1 MADTRHRQAAMLTSP
16 LRLARKPSLN
26 TIIEA
31 SEYSPSEHHFQL
43 RQPTTPSQ
51 QQQQQNLRNDVT
63 RESLHSI
70 HIAMSFSPE
79 TARRIPISTPADT
92 LSSTSS
98 SCSDEEWQREMRS
111 FDDLYDASDHE
122 DDDRNCPLLLT
133 DSRPS
138 SLATMSIRSSTYST
152 NSRNR
157 YPSLLIPTSNAWPS
171 LVNPHKSSP
180 VPPTPPPKIPV
191 SPAALSLLPGNV
203 PALHAPPSLDGSL
216 SSDQISNISSP
227 ATPDLR
233 PLHDHDWDHDNIIRV
248 RHDSNVPSS
257 AGASST
263 DDLIADEERAIEAS
277 SDGWNPL
284 LDSFPA
290 IPSRFEN
297 HDEPAALSLDAALYD
312 DVDENDDAEY
322 YHERPARANPE
333 SPELN
338 GIMLPPGAIAT
349 LQHIPLDSTPGPWS
363 ETSETNDEMWQ
374 LAAAPSSRI
383 QHQQRQRRSPTP
395 EATPDSELSG
405 YSFTNLSIPS
415 PGGFFSSLD
424 PKSRYTWSLPSAI
437 NPPTSAVAARFYD
450 LPWTQDHGEVVEHVV
465 EATADQIAQDD
476 ELTAIPITAIRIPS
490 PCHPQQTHRDSF
502 SSSSSP
508 VVADVIEINRSAVPV
523 YEYDEAYDNE
533 LKRQAVA
540 NLDRTSVWLAA
551 QQSYLSALRETNPV
565 NELTD
570 PVASIEDEDHP
581 PSSSSAVAAD
591 SDAPPRKSVRFS
603 ETVQELTISPL
614 PPLPDVPTID
624 SIYWRG
630 FQFIL
635 QQVSRRDVFL
645 HSAMRFDAVQSMRLG
660 FPEKHRKAL
669 LGKFDLSAPE
679 RPGYKGPFSQS
690 PRKSVLAEVLA
701 DQALFS
707 ELEKEQMVLLQ
718 LYQPMWAM
726 DAMRFLNGGRLLS
739 KPATRRITSALK
751 RQGRAARLQK
761 MQPQPGSGRSSV
773 KPRIRVLDLGGQ
785 ATCGWAWHLAHDHPN
800 VKVYTVVTK
809 QQEVNSQI
817 KGPAN
822 HRRVS
827 VPCLWKLPFRDNQFD
842 VISARSLHALL
853 KAQRPAGDGHSLP
866 DDVNQNVDEYD
877 LCLRECY
884 RCLKPGGYFEFFTM
898 DSSIA
903 RAGPLGTAA
912 SVEFTFHL
920 KTRGYDP
927 SPTRSFVGKLQRAEF
942 TDINRSWLFLP
953 MGTEPIKP
961 EPMRETPNPRVK
973 SQIDCE
979 AIQGPVGSTADVA
992 SLTGLLGG
1000 WVWEQWL
1007 LKLQMEMGQPED
1019 ELLKG
1024 VGGVFDEGR
1033 KMNAGWTCLSGWA
1046 TKPRRRSAVV
1056 MSPSEGESF

>member
-1 MADTRHRQAAMLTSP
+1 MADFHNPQIATLSSP

-26 TIIEA
+26 TIHEA
-31 SEYSPSEHHFQL
+31 SEYSPKEDSPREVQTVRHG
-43 RQPTTPSQ
+43 
-51 QQQQQNLRNDVT
+51 VT

-70 HIAMSFSPE
+70 QIAMSFSPE
-79 TARRIPISTPADT
+79 TARRISAPADT

-98 SCSDEEWQREMRS
+98 SCSDEEWQQGLRP
-111 FDDLYDASDHE
+111 FDDLYDASD
-122 DDDRNCPLLLT
+122 DDERECPSLT

-157 YPSLLIPTSNAWPS
+157 YPSLMIPTASLWPS

-191 SPAALSLLPGNV
+191 SPAVLSMLPGNV

-233 PLHDHDWDHDNIIRV
+233 PVRDHDWDTDIIRV
-248 RHDSNVPSS
+248 RQDSNAPSS

-263 DDLIADEERAIEAS
+263 GLTADEERAIETG
-277 SDGWNPL
+277 DDWNPL
-284 LDSFPA
+284 IDSFPA

-297 HDEPAALSLDAALYD
+297 HEPAVLSLDIPYD
-312 DVDENDDAEY
+312 HPVSTRSD
-322 YHERPARANPE
+322 
-333 SPELN
+333 SPGLD

-349 LQHIPLDSTPGPWS
+349 LQHIPLDQTPGPWS
-363 ETSETNDEMWQ
+363 ETSEKNDEMWQ
-374 LAAAPSSRI
+374 LSAPPTHR
-383 QHQQRQRRSPTP
+383 QQRYSPPP
-395 EATPDSELSG
+395 EDTPDSELSG

-437 NPPTSAVAARFYD
+437 IPPTSAVAARFYD
-450 LPWTQDHGEVVEHVV
+450 VPWGQDQGEVVEQVV
-465 EATADQIAQDD
+465 EVTADENLADD
-476 ELTAIPITAIRIPS
+476 QPTAVPVTAIRIPS
-490 PCHPQQTHRDSF
+490 AQHTRSDSHDT
-502 SSSSSP
+502 SSP
-508 VVADVIEINRSAVPV
+508 VVADVQELDRSGVPT
-523 YEYDEAYDNE
+523 YEYDEAYDDE

-551 QQSYLSALRETNPV
+551 QHSYLSALSETNPV
-565 NELTD
+565 NE
-570 PVASIEDEDHP
+570 VAAKKEIEPADDIEDRP
-581 PSSSSAVAAD
+581 TSSSSATAN
-591 SDAPPRKSVRFS
+591 SPPRKSVRFS

-614 PPLPDVPTID
+614 PPPPDASKD

-630 FQFIL
+630 FQFVL
-635 QQVSRRDVFL
+635 QQSRRRDVFL
-645 HSAMRFDAVQSMRLG
+645 HSDIRFDAIQSVRLG
-660 FPEKHRKAL
+660 FPQKHRAAL
-669 LGKFDLSAPE
+669 LGKFELVAPE

-701 DQALFS
+701 DQALYS
-707 ELEKEQMVLLQ
+707 NLEKEQMVLSQ
-718 LYQPMWAM
+718 LYQSVWAV

-739 KPATRRITSALK
+739 RPAAKRLSTALK
-751 RQGRAARLQK
+751 QMAKPQQL
-761 MQPQPGSGRSSV
+761 QPGPKR
-773 KPRIRVLDLGGQ
+773 RLRVLDLGGQ
-785 ATCGWAWHLAHDHPN
+785 ATCGWAWQLAHDYPD
-800 VKVYTVVTK
+800 VKIYTVVGK
-809 QQEVNSQI
+809 HQEVNSHI
-817 KGPAN
+817 KGPSN

-827 VPCLWKLPFRDNQFD
+827 VPCLWKLPFRNNQFD

-853 KAQRPAGDGHSLP
+853 KTERPVGEEE
-866 DDVNQNVDEYD
+866 DEYD
-877 LCLRECY
+877 LCLKECY
-884 RCLKPGGYFEFFTM
+884 RCLKPGGYLEFFTM

-912 SVEFTFHL
+912 SVEFTFNL

-927 SPTRSFVGKLQRAEF
+927 SPTRSLLARLQRSNFA
-942 TDINRSWLFLP
+942 DIKRAWMFLP
-953 MGTEPIKP
+953 MGIEPTKP

-992 SLTGLLGG
+992 SMTGLLGG
-1000 WVWEQWL
+1000 WMWEQWL
-1007 LKLQMEMGQPED
+1007 LKTQMEMGREEN
-1019 ELLKG
+1019 ELLKDI
-1024 VGGVFDEGR
+1024 GGVFDEGR
-1033 KMNAGWTCLSGWA
+1033 KLNAGWTCLSGWA
-1046 TKPRRRSAVV
+1046 MKPRRRSQQR
-1056 MSPSEGESF
+1056 MTMISGLSEGDSF